1 MWSHVCC
8 GDHIQEIGVRELK
21 ASLSAVLRR
30 VSGGEQ
36 VRVMIRSRPVA
47 DIVPAGASPADDAL
61 RSLIAERRVVPPARS
76 RPPRPP
82 AEGLPPASEC
92 IDRRHERILRLRQRK
107 RRRIKYLMS

>member
-1 MWSHVCC
+1 MY
-8 GDHIQEIGVRELK
+8 EIGVRELK
-21 ASLSAVLRR
+21 ASLSGVLRR

-36 VRVMIRSRPVA
+36 VRVTIRGRPVA

-82 AEGLPPASEC
+82 RLARAERSASALVLA
-92 IDRRHERILRLRQRK
+92 EREAEP
-107 RRRIKYLMS
+107 